1 MKDLDLFRSTPG
13 GKAGA
18 IDGLN
23 LFFGALLGAN
33 LGTIQG
39 LGTLDYCKLIFVLA
53 ATVMVIRMVSTSERR
68 GYMLLQVVLYSILV
82 GAFLMLPMFQP
93 KGMATADLHRL
104 AVTLGI
110 WVAFVL
116 VTEFTPTRG
125 KSPPEGSLG

>member
-1 MKDLDLFRSTPG
+1 MRDGFFRTTAG

-33 LGTIQG
+33 LGTVSG
-39 LGTLDYCKLIFVLA
+39 MHLFDYTKLIFLLSG
-53 ATVMVIRMVSTSERR
+53 TVMVIRMLSTSERR
-68 GYMLLQVVLYSILV
+68 GYMLLNVALYTVLI
-82 GAFLMLPMFQP
+82 GAFLLFPPLQP
-93 KGMATADLHRL
+93 KGMAIEDLHRL

-116 VTEFTPTRG
+116 ISELLPVSDKPTT
-125 KSPPEGSLG
+125 